1 MRTLADIL
9 KKATQL
15 HQAGKLEQAA
25 RGYRRILKINPR
37 NEDTLHRYGQLL
49 ARTGD
54 HGAAKR
60 MFELLTLV
68 RTDSYKP
75 WLLLGQSCEALGQFL
90 DAANAYR
97 EVVRLQPAVPG
108 IFSTLANVSIKAGRI
123 EDAHK
128 ALVAG
133 FEVVTTDI
141 AAGASLS
148 VH

>member
-25 RGYRRILKINPR
+25 RGYRGYRRILKIDPR

-49 ARTGD
+49 ARKGD

-97 EVVRLQPAVPG
+97 EVVRCSLPFPA
-108 IFSTLANVSIKAGRI
+108 FSARSRTSRSRPDVSKMHIRPSWLASK
-123 EDAHK
+123 
-128 ALVAG
+128 
-133 FEVVTTDI
+133 
-141 AAGASLS
+141 S
-148 VH
+148 